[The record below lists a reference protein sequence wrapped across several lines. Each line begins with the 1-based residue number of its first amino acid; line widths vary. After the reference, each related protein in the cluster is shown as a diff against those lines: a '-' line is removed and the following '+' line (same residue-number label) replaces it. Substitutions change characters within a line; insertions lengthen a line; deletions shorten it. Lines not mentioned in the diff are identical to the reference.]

1 MIEKVINRYFFFL
14 LSFLP
19 ISFLIGPSVSLTNI
33 LIFDFSF
40 IFLLFYKKDW
50 SWIKNPTIKIL
61 LILYL
66 YLIFNQFIALDWN
79 LSFFRNFGFLRLIV
93 FFVGVNYFFY
103 NNENFYK
110 VFIIWSAI
118 IFVVVFDIF
127 IEKVFGTNIL
137 GYGYGHER
145 VVSFFKDEQ
154 IPGGFVYAFSL
165 MLFGYYVSKS
175 EDHKKY
181 FKIFTIIAL
190 ILFLVAIIS
199 TGERSNSFKA
209 FFSFILFLFLFKE
222 ISFFKKLFLLGLVF
236 LIISLV
242 ILSNDYLKNRLFNS
256 VIYAASNF
264 KSSFVNYDPH
274 NNPGLL
280 YAKLARSSYEVFKN
294 YPYFGVGNK
303 NYRFESCKNKIISK
317 NIHIMRNN
325 YVCSSHPH
333 QIYYEFLSE
342 HGLIG
347 TLILL
352 VLFFLIFYKILNLLF
367 LSKNYIGI
375 GTLSYLIAVFTP
387 LLPSGQ
393 FFTDY
398 NISLFFINLSIMYAT
413 TQKANIFSK

>member
-1 MIEKVINRYFFFL
+1 M
-14 LSFLP
+14 
-19 ISFLIGPSVSLTNI
+19 
-33 LIFDFSF
+33 
-40 IFLLFYKKDW
+40 
-50 SWIKNPTIKIL
+50 
-61 LILYL
+61 
-66 YLIFNQFIALDWN
+66 
-79 LSFFRNFGFLRLIV
+79 
-93 FFVGVNYFFY
+93 
-103 NNENFYK
+103 
-110 VFIIWSAI
+110 
-118 IFVVVFDIF
+118 
-127 IEKVFGTNIL
+127 
-137 GYGYGHER
+137 
-145 VVSFFKDEQ
+145 
-154 IPGGFVYAFSL
+154 
-165 MLFGYYVSKS
+165 
-175 EDHKKY
+175 
-181 FKIFTIIAL
+181 
-190 ILFLVAIIS
+190 FLVAIIS
-199 TGERSNSFKA
+199 TGERSKSFKA

-342 HGLIG
+342 HGLVG

-375 GTLSYLIAVFTP
+375 GSLTYLIVVFTP
-387 LLPSGQ
+387 LLPS
-393 FFTDY
+393 
-398 NISLFFINLSIMYAT
+398 
-413 TQKANIFSK
+413 